1 VVKMESEEVRVRE
14 VNSGTPGRGRIP
26 HRGHTNAEETTSE
39 KSEAAK
45 VDAKA
50 YVSAIEKRQGRF
62 CPSRPRLVLNS
73 SRAGH
78 NRTASPGTCNSL
90 ATTDPKTPSRTQRT
104 QRQPKGFGSNV
115 PASRAKLPPSMK
127 MESISRLTVI
137 HYFQSKFKS
146 FDIRELK

>member
-1 VVKMESEEVRVRE
+1 MGRHRWVSDVVKMESEEVRVRE

-73 SRAGH
+73 SFVGLARILMR
-78 NRTASPGTCNSL
+78 NNPGVYSGT
-90 ATTDPKTPSRTQRT
+90 
-104 QRQPKGFGSNV
+104 
-115 PASRAKLPPSMK
+115 
-127 MESISRLTVI
+127 
-137 HYFQSKFKS
+137 
-146 FDIRELK
+146 